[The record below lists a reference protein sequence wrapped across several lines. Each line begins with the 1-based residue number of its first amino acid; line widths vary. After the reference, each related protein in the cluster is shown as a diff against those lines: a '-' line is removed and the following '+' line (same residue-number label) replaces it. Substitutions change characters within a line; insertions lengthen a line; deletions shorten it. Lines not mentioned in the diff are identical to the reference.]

1 MIYMHVILLKPA
13 KVNSN
18 IKRTNNVND
27 FMALYM

>member
-1 MIYMHVILLKPA
+1 MHAILLKLA

-27 FMALYM
+27 FMALYK